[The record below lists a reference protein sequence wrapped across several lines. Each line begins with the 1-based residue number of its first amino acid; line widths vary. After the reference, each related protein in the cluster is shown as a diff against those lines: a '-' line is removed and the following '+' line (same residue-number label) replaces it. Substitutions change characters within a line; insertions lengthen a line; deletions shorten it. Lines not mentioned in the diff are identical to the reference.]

1 MPSWFGG
8 SSRRKSHDRL
18 ESKDFEQS
26 DDSYMAITADV
37 SGNPHRTLD
46 TLPFSDGYPQQRL
59 PPIVLTQWTF
69 TEGHIQS
76 AVGLTTTETAVIE
89 TIDSSSPFSPKLRKG
104 DTIVSVNGKDTS
116 STSVIALMEQELT
129 DGKQQFT
136 LVALRKRAG
145 TEQQG
150 IQAEDGAWSGKE

>member
-1 MPSWFGG
+1 VRQMPSWFGG

-26 DDSYMAITADV
+26 DDSYMAITAD
-37 SGNPHRTLD
+37 
-46 TLPFSDGYPQQRL
+46 
-59 PPIVLTQWTF
+59 WTF